1 MTEQMTGAQSLIRSL
16 EAAGATD
23 VFGIPG
29 GAILPAYDPL
39 MDSSIRHILV
49 RHEQGAGHAAQGYAA
64 ATGRVGVCMATSGP
78 GATNLVTPLADAHM
92 DSVPI
97 VAVTGQV
104 GAAAIGTDAF
114 QEADI
119 RGITMPITKHN
130 FLVTDPDEIPRTVA
144 EAFYIAS
151 TGRPGPVL
159 VDVAKSALQA
169 QTTYD
174 WPAELHLP
182 GYRPVSRP
190 HAKQIREA
198 AKLILESRRPVLYV
212 GGGTIRARASEE
224 LQGARRADR
233 DPGAHHADGA
243 RRVPRQPPPAPRHA
257 RHARHRRRGGRAAEE
272 RPDHQPGRPLRR
284 PGDGQPRLLRPRAP
298 R

>member
-1 MTEQMTGAQSLIRSL
+1 
-16 EAAGATD
+16 
-23 VFGIPG
+23 
-29 GAILPAYDPL
+29 
-39 MDSSIRHILV
+39 
-49 RHEQGAGHAAQGYAA
+49 
-64 ATGRVGVCMATSGP
+64 
-78 GATNLVTPLADAHM
+78 M

-130 FLVTDPDEIPRTVA
+130 FLVTNPADIPRTIA

-174 WPAELHLP
+174 WPTELHLP

-212 GGGTIRARASEE
+212 GGGTIRAARLGGAE
-224 LQGARRADR
+224 GARRADR
-233 DPGAHHADGA
+233 DA
-243 RRVPRQPPPAPRHA
+243 RWSPR
-257 RHARHRRRGGRAAEE
+257 
-272 RPDHQPGRPLRR
+272 
-284 PGDGQPRLLRPRAP
+284 
-298 R
+298 